1 MQQVQDFRFSINHLA
16 SLIREW
22 VATIRQEVEV
32 VVQVVAVAERRH
44 IEVQVVEDIV
54 ERAENFNTGEERWRI

>member
-16 SLIREW
+16 SLIQEW